1 MAHIV
6 ISETHYYSVEKDEYL
21 KWLEEYCKTVDPSAL
36 ANGYEGEI
44 KVYDDFIDWITIHGH
59 VEIEGDDGGTDV
71 SDVVVPDV
79 MKRVD
84 PNGLYKKKAEI
95 ENEIELAE
103 KRIRD
108 SQKALE
114 ELRAEMRGL
123 GV

>member
-36 ANGYEGEI
+36 ADGYEGEI
-44 KVYDDFIDWITIHGH
+44 KVYDDFIDWITTHGH
-59 VEIEGDDGGTDV
+59 VEIEGDDGTDV

-79 MKRVD
+79 MQRVD
-84 PNGLYKKKAEI
+84 PKGLYKKKAEI

>member
-36 ANGYEGEI
+36 ADGYEGEI
-44 KVYDDFIDWITIHGH
+44 KVYDDFIDWITTHGH
-59 VEIEGDDGGTDV
+59 VEVEGDDGTDV

-79 MKRVD
+79 MERVD

>member
-36 ANGYEGEI
+36 ADGYEGEI
-44 KVYDDFIDWITIHGH
+44 KVYDDFMDWITTHGH
-59 VEIEGDDGGTDV
+59 VEIEGDDGTDV

-79 MKRVD
+79 MERVD
-84 PNGLYKKKAEI
+84 PKGLYKKKAEI

>member
-36 ANGYEGEI
+36 ANGYESEI
-44 KVYDDFIDWITIHGH
+44 KVYDDFVDWITTHGH
-59 VEIEGDDGGTDV
+59 VEIEGDDGTDV

-84 PNGLYKKKAEI
+84 PKGLYQKKAEI

-114 ELRAEMRGL
+114 ELQAEMRGL

>member
-6 ISETHYYSVEKDEYL
+6 ISEIHHYSVEKDEYL
-21 KWLEEYCKTVDPSAL
+21 KWLDEYCKTVDPSTL
-36 ANGYEGEI
+36 AHGYESEI
-44 KVYDDFIDWITIHGH
+44 KVYDDFIDWITTHGH
-59 VEIEGDDGGTDV
+59 VEIEGDDGTDV

-79 MKRVD
+79 MERVD

-108 SQKALE
+108 SQKELE
-114 ELRAEMRGL
+114 KLQAEMRGL

>member
-36 ANGYEGEI
+36 ADGYEGEI
-44 KVYDDFIDWITIHGH
+44 KVYDDFIDWITTHGH
-59 VEIEGDDGGTDV
+59 VEIEGDDGTDV

-79 MKRVD
+79 MERVD
-84 PNGLYKKKAEI
+84 PKGLYKKKAEI

-114 ELRAEMRGL
+114 ELRAEMQGL